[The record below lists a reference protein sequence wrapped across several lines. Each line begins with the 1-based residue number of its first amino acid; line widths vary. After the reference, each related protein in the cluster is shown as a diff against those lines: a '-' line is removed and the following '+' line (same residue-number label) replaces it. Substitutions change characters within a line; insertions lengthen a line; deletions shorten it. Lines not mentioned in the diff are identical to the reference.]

1 MRIQPKLAVLACSGG
16 RYTLSSHPTSTDNSI
31 KPQGLTR
38 VSFHIYLILTSENH
52 WVFEQVP
59 SLPCLRSDCFSA
71 SGKERNTCCT
81 TEKQTFTYRS
91 LFYSQTVWAGNTSK
105 VFLHFE
111 EKRDKSEDEFIV
123 CIWHPYHVFIPWE
136 YCQKG
141 VSATVL
147 WFSYLLSSF
156 KRSVCFCCNFFPLNT
171 HCN

>member
-91 LFYSQTVWAGNTSK
+91 LFYSQTVWAGKHIKSVFAFWGKKRQIRRWVYCLYLTSLPCIYPLGILSERCLSNSTL
-105 VFLHFE
+105 VFLLALKFQE
-111 EKRDKSEDEFIV
+111 IRLF
-123 CIWHPYHVFIPWE
+123 
-136 YCQKG
+136 
-141 VSATVL
+141 
-147 WFSYLLSSF
+147 LL
-156 KRSVCFCCNFFPLNT
+156 
-171 HCN
+171 